1 MEATGG
7 GMFLVRARWQ
17 DPLPQHSCFVVAG
30 VTASIRRPRKVL
42 YFSDFFPIT
51 HAQPAPRHA
60 VITAPQLT
68 HLSRQ
73 VAYHTLCLGL
83 S

>member
-1 MEATGG
+1 MEAMGG
-7 GMFLVRARWQ
+7 GMFLVRAHRRV
-17 DPLPQHSCFVVAG
+17 PLPQRSCFIVAG
-30 VTASIRRPRKVL
+30 ASASIRRPRKVL
-42 YFSDFFPIT
+42 YFQIFPIT

-60 VITAPQLT
+60 VITAAQLT

-73 VAYHTLCLGL
+73 VAYRTLCLGL